1 MDAQATHRHAH
12 QEAFRLLVG
21 ELGIVAAALA
31 ALVSIVVTLIRT
43 GSHSD
48 PTAAT
53 AALAGVSMAWAGM
66 HLMYAARNAYLY
78 HTPKGWYRP
87 QVR

>member
-1 MDAQATHRHAH
+1 MGNFSERGHGKPWVLGRWRGVCPQTQPHYAPS
-12 QEAFRLLVG
+12 EVCIKLVT
-21 ELGIVAAALA
+21 VAPALA

-53 AALAGVSMAWAGM
+53 AALAGVSM
-66 HLMYAARNAYLY
+66 L
-78 HTPKGWYRP
+78 T
-87 QVR
+87 